1 MLTIYPLLSMHRILR
16 ILDYLR
22 LLDFSFFFI
31 ESFILLKYW
40 ILMPLLFLLHI
51 PGYIKGSHKRFWS
64 MVIPEMNTPSFKAY
78 SLGYERIV
86 LEKKELK
93 GEKIFHRII
102 MGVNDEVLGEGWSQL
117 IYESPRIRRMKERSV
132 CFLKNEKGFGYLQIH
147 GLSDSIPYKAWLEII
162 IEGRRVG
169 RKELVWGWNT
179 YIVPLENDF
188 QEGPVEVQ
196 LQIKPSNP
204 KLEINMGFGVNEI
217 GLFPL
222 GSPMLRWIED

>member
-1 MLTIYPLLSMHRILR
+1 
-16 ILDYLR
+16 
-22 LLDFSFFFI
+22 
-31 ESFILLKYW
+31 
-40 ILMPLLFLLHI
+40 
-51 PGYIKGSHKRFWS
+51 
-64 MVIPEMNTPSFKAY
+64 
-78 SLGYERIV
+78 
-86 LEKKELK
+86 
-93 GEKIFHRII
+93 
-102 MGVNDEVLGEGWSQL
+102 MG
-117 IYESPRIRRMKERSV
+117 ERSV

-147 GLSDSIPYKAWLEII
+147 GLSDSIPYKTWLEII